1 MQPLELTSPAEVL
14 RWVAEIRTQAD
25 DLRVACDNA
34 AFMALGEEPEEPAPS
49 RTIRPR

>member
-25 DLRVACDNA
+25 DLRVACIV
-34 AFMALGEEPEEPAPS
+34 ALGEEPGEPAPS
-49 RTIRPR
+49 CTTRLR